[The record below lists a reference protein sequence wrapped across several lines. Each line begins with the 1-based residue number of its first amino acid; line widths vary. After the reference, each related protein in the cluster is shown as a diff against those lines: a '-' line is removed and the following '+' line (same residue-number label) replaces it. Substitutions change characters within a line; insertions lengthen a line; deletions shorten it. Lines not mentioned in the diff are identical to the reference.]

1 MAWPRYDQTLVCDG
15 AELHNLAKAFSP
27 LFLVSK
33 RCPPKSRPSPCSAQ
47 VDDNGPD
54 SSVRYNIYIYI
65 VARCRTA
72 WRVKPA
78 RERERVTERERA
90 VRWWNRMAKIWWKM
104 MHPIVWVLFLGQV
117 PPASDS
123 SVHKAVTGLSPGRR
137 ESLAPRT
144 GFC

>member
-1 MAWPRYDQTLVCDG
+1 MIKPWCVMVQNCTTWPRPSL
-15 AELHNLAKAFSP
+15 
-27 LFLVSK
+27 
-33 RCPPKSRPSPCSAQ
+33 RCFWCRNVAPQNQGRPHA
-47 VDDNGPD
+47 
-54 SSVRYNIYIYI
+54 VRRLTTTVRTVLSDIIYIYI

>member
-1 MAWPRYDQTLVCDG
+1 MCDG

-65 VARCRTA
+65 YIVARCRTA

-78 RERERVTERERA
+78 RERERESDRERESSQMVEQNGEDLVEDDA
-90 VRWWNRMAKIWWKM
+90 SNSLG
-104 MHPIVWVLFLGQV
+104 IVLG
-117 PPASDS
+117 S
-123 SVHKAVTGLSPGRR
+123 SST
-137 ESLAPRT
+137 SLRLQCP
-144 GFC
+144 